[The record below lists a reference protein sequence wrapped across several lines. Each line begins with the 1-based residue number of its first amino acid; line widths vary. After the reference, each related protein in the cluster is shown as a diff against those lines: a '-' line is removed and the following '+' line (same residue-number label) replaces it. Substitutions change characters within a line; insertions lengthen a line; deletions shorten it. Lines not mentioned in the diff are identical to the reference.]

1 VAAISANDVWAVGNA
16 TGSQAALIEH
26 WDGTAWSI
34 VPDSSISGV
43 GPITNTLL
51 SVSAD
56 ASNDVWAV
64 GSKTLLH
71 FNGTTWTEVPSPLL
85 HANSVT
91 ALSPTNAWAVGTISV
106 FAGDRQHTKPAIEH
120 WDGTSWSIVTSPN
133 PNPVATKD
141 TALDGIAAIS
151 ADDIWAV
158 GAGNFSTISG
168 TATLIEHWDRTSWTI
183 VSSPDPGTA
192 TNALFAVTALSD
204 GTVVAVG
211 NQEDSNTGFITPLI
225 VRN

>member
-1 VAAISANDVWAVGNA
+1 M
-16 TGSQAALIEH
+16 
-26 WDGTAWSI
+26 
-34 VPDSSISGV
+34 PDSSISGV
-43 GPITNTLL
+43 GAITNTLL

-64 GSKTLLH
+64 GTETLLH

-91 ALSPTNAWAVGTISV
+91 ALSPTNAWAVGTVTV
-106 FAGDRQHTKPAIEH
+106 FADHRQHTKPAIEH
-120 WDGTSWSIVTSPN
+120 WDGTSWSIVSSPN
-133 PNPVATKD
+133 PNPAPTKD
-141 TALDGIAAIS
+141 TALHGIAAVS

-158 GAGNFSTISG
+158 GAGNFSTVSG
-168 TATLIEHWDRTSWTI
+168 TATLIEHWYGTSWTI

-211 NQEDSNTGFITPLI
+211 NQENNNTGVPTPLI
-225 VRN
+225 VQN